1 MEKKINLKET
11 DMSKN
16 GILFD
21 LDGTLWD
28 SCVAIMPSWQRVME
42 AHGIKRPPITQEEM
56 NSYMGKTVEQIAPLM
71 LPEVSLKEAISI
83 MKEGCIEELEE
94 LRQNGATLY
103 EGIIETLKELS
114 NDYNLYIVSNSEDG
128 YIQAFISHYK
138 LHGIIKDF
146 ECAGRTGK
154 CKGDNIASVIERND
168 VTKAFYVGDTI
179 LDKEA
184 ADKAGIPFVLAD
196 YGFGQ
201 VENPDYIIEKPADL
215 IVIAHN
221 FFI

>member
-1 MEKKINLKET
+1 
-11 DMSKN
+11 MSKY

-42 AHGIKRPPITQEEM
+42 AHNIKRPPITQEEM
-56 NSYMGKTVEQIAPLM
+56 NNYMGKTVEQIAPLM
-71 LPEVSLKEAISI
+71 LPEVSLEEAINI
-83 MKEGCIEELEE
+83 MKEGCVEELEE
-94 LRQNGATLY
+94 LRRNGATLY

-114 NDYNLYIVSNSEDG
+114 KDYSLYVVSNCEDG

-138 LHGIIKDF
+138 LEGIIKDF

-154 CKGDNIASVIERND
+154 CKGENIRLVIERNSVD
-168 VTKAFYVGDTI
+168 KAFYVGDTI

-184 ADKAGIPFVLAD
+184 ADKAEVPFVLAN
-196 YGFGQ
+196 YGFGK
-201 VENPDYIIEKPADL
+201 VETPDYIIEKPSEL
-215 IVIAHN
+215 INIAN
-221 FFI
+221 KFFA

>member
-1 MEKKINLKET
+1 
-11 DMSKN
+11 MSKN
-16 GILFD
+16 AILFD

-28 SCVAIMPSWQRVME
+28 SCVAIMPSWQRVMK

-71 LPEVSLKEAISI
+71 LPEVSLEEAIGI

-103 EGIIETLKELS
+103 EGIIETLNELS

-138 LHGIIKDF
+138 LEGIIKDF
-146 ECAGRTGK
+146 ECAGRTGR
-154 CKGDNIASVIERND
+154 CKGDNIASVIERNAID
-168 VTKAFYVGDTI
+168 KAFYVGDTA

-184 ADKAGIPFVLAD
+184 ADKAGVPFVLAD
-196 YGFGQ
+196 YGFGD

-215 IVIAHN
+215 IEIANN

>member
-11 DMSKN
+11 YMSKN

-42 AHGIKRPPITQEEM
+42 AHNIKRPPITQEEM

-138 LHGIIKDF
+138 LHDIIKDF

-168 VTKAFYVGDTI
+168 VTKAFYVGDTT

-184 ADKAGIPFVLAD
+184 ADKAGVPFVLAD

-201 VENPDYIIEKPADL
+201 VDNPDYIIKKPADL
-215 IVIAHN
+215 IVIARN

>member
-11 DMSKN
+11 YMSKN
-16 GILFD
+16 GIIFD

-42 AHGIKRPPITQEEM
+42 AHNIKRPPITQEEM

-138 LHGIIKDF
+138 LHGIIEDF

-154 CKGDNIASVIERND
+154 CKGDNISSVIERNEVD
-168 VTKAFYVGDTI
+168 KAFYVGDTI

-215 IVIAHN
+215 IVIARN

>member
-1 MEKKINLKET
+1 
-11 DMSKN
+11 MSKN

-28 SCVAIMPSWQRVME
+28 SCVAIMPSWQRVMK

-71 LPEVSLKEAISI
+71 LPEVSLEEAINI
-83 MKEGCIEELEE
+83 MKEGCIEELKE

-103 EGIIETLKELS
+103 EGIIETLKALS
-114 NDYNLYIVSNSEDG
+114 KDYSLYVVSNCEDG
-128 YIQAFISHYK
+128 YIQAFIYHYK
-138 LHGIIKDF
+138 LEGVIKDF

-154 CKGDNIASVIERND
+154 CKGDNIRLVIERNG
-168 VTKAFYVGDTI
+168 VGKAFYVGDTI

-184 ADKAGIPFVLAD
+184 ADRAKVPFVLAN
-196 YGFGQ
+196 YGFGE
-201 VENPDYIIEKPADL
+201 VENPDYIIEKPSEL
-215 IVIAHN
+215 INIAKEY
-221 FFI
+221 FI

>member
-1 MEKKINLKET
+1 
-11 DMSKN
+11 MSKN

-42 AHGIKRPPITQEEM
+42 AHKIKREPITQEEM

-71 LPEVSLKEAISI
+71 LPEVSLEEAINI

-94 LRQNGATLY
+94 LRCNGATLY

-114 NDYNLYIVSNSEDG
+114 KNFDLFVVSNCEDG
-128 YIQAFISHYK
+128 YIQAFIEHYK
-138 LHGIIKDF
+138 MENVIKDF
-146 ECAGRTGK
+146 ECAGRTRK
-154 CKGDNIASVIERND
+154 CKGDNIRMVIERNGI
-168 VTKAFYVGDTI
+168 TKAFYVGDTI

-184 ADKAGIPFVLAD
+184 ADKAGVPFVLAN
-196 YGFGQ
+196 YGFGE
-201 VENPDYIIEKPADL
+201 VNNPDYIIEKPTEL
-215 IVIAHN
+215 ISIAKEY
-221 FFI
+221 FI

>member
-1 MEKKINLKET
+1 
-11 DMSKN
+11 MSKN

-42 AHGIKRPPITQEEM
+42 SHNIKREPITQEEM

-71 LPEVSLKEAISI
+71 LPEVSLEEAISI
-83 MKEGCIEELEE
+83 MKEGCVEELEE
-94 LRQNGATLY
+94 LKRNGATLY
-103 EGIIETLKELS
+103 EGIIETLKELGK
-114 NDYNLYIVSNSEDG
+114 DFNLYVVSNCENG

-138 LHGIIKDF
+138 LEGIIKDF

-154 CKGDNIASVIERND
+154 CKGDNIRLVMNRNSI
-168 VTKAFYVGDTI
+168 TKAFYVGDTI

-184 ADKAGIPFVLAD
+184 ADRAEVPFVLAN

-201 VENPDYIIEKPADL
+201 VENPDYIIEKPSEL
-215 IVIAHN
+215 INIAN
-221 FFI
+221 KFFA

>member
-1 MEKKINLKET
+1 
-11 DMSKN
+11 MSKN

-42 AHGIKRPPITQEEM
+42 AHNIKRPPITQEEM
-56 NSYMGKTVEQIAPLM
+56 NNYMGKTVEQIAPLM
-71 LPEVSLKEAISI
+71 LPEVSLEEAINI
-83 MKEGCIEELEE
+83 MKEGCVEELEE
-94 LRQNGATLY
+94 LRRNGATLY

-114 NDYNLYIVSNSEDG
+114 KDYSLYVVSNCEDG

-138 LHGIIKDF
+138 LEGIIKDF

-154 CKGDNIASVIERND
+154 CKGENIRLVIERNSVD
-168 VTKAFYVGDTI
+168 KAFYVGDTI

-184 ADKAGIPFVLAD
+184 ADKAEVPFVLAN
-196 YGFGQ
+196 YGFGK
-201 VENPDYIIEKPADL
+201 VENPDYIIEKPSEL
-215 IVIAHN
+215 INIAN
-221 FFI
+221 KFFA

>member
-1 MEKKINLKET
+1 
-11 DMSKN
+11 MSKN

-71 LPEVSLKEAISI
+71 LPEVSLEEAINI
-83 MKEGCIEELEE
+83 MKEGCVEELED
-94 LRQNGATLY
+94 LRKNGATLY
-103 EGIIETLKELS
+103 DGIIETLKELS
-114 NDYNLYIVSNSEDG
+114 KSFNLYIVSNSQDG
-128 YIQAFISHYK
+128 YIQAFIDHYN
-138 LHGIIKDF
+138 LSDIIKDF

-154 CKGDNIASVIERND
+154 CKGDNIRLVLERNEI
-168 VTKAFYVGDTI
+168 TKAFYVGDTI

-184 ADKAGIPFVLAD
+184 ADKAGLPFVLAD
-196 YGFGQ
+196 YGFGE
-201 VENPDYIIEKPADL
+201 VENPDYKITAPKDL
-215 IVIAHN
+215 IEIAES
-221 FFI
+221 FFS

>member
-1 MEKKINLKET
+1 
-11 DMSKN
+11 MSKN
-16 GILFD
+16 AILFD

-42 AHGIKRPPITQEEM
+42 AHNIKRPPITQEEM

-71 LPEVSLKEAISI
+71 LPEVSIEEAIGI

-154 CKGDNIASVIERND
+154 CKGDNISSVIERNAVD
-168 VTKAFYVGDTI
+168 KAFYVGDTI

-201 VENPDYIIEKPADL
+201 VDNPDYIIEKPADL
-215 IVIAHN
+215 IEIAKE
-221 FFI
+221 FFFAG

>member
-1 MEKKINLKET
+1 
-11 DMSKN
+11 MSKN

-28 SCVAIMPSWQRVME
+28 SCVAIMPSWQRVLE
-42 AHGIKRPPITQEEM
+42 AHNIKRSPITQDEM

-71 LPEVSLKEAISI
+71 LPEVSLEEAINI
-83 MKEGCIEELEE
+83 MKEGCVEELEE
-94 LRQNGATLY
+94 LRRNGATLY

-114 NDYNLYIVSNSEDG
+114 KDYSLYVVSNCEDG

-138 LHGIIKDF
+138 LEGIIKDF

-154 CKGDNIASVIERND
+154 CKGENIRLVIERNGVD
-168 VTKAFYVGDTI
+168 KAFYVGDTI

-184 ADKAGIPFVLAD
+184 ADKAEVPFVLAN
-196 YGFGQ
+196 YGFGK
-201 VENPDYIIEKPADL
+201 VENPDYIIEKPSEL
-215 IVIAHN
+215 INIAN
-221 FFI
+221 KFFA

>member
-1 MEKKINLKET
+1 
-11 DMSKN
+11 MSKN

-42 AHGIKRPPITQEEM
+42 AHSIKRPPITQEEM

-71 LPEVSLKEAISI
+71 LPEVSLEEAINI

-103 EGIIETLKELS
+103 DGILETLKELS
-114 NDYNLYIVSNSEDG
+114 RDFSLFVVSNCEDG
-128 YIQAFISHYK
+128 YIQAFIEHYNMENV
-138 LHGIIKDF
+138 IKDF
-146 ECAGRTGK
+146 ECAGRTVK
-154 CKGDNIASVIERND
+154 PKGDNIRTVMERNGID
-168 VTKAFYVGDTI
+168 KAFYVGDTI

-184 ADKAGIPFVLAD
+184 ADKAEVPFVLAN
-196 YGFGQ
+196 YGFGE
-201 VENPDYIIEKPADL
+201 VKNPDYIIEKPSEL
-215 IVIAHN
+215 IGITKE
-221 FFI
+221 FF